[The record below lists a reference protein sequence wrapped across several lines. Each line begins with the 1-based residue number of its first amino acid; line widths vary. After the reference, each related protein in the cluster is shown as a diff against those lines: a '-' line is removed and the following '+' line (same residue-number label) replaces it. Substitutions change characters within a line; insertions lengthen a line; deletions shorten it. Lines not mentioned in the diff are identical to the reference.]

1 MMNFSLV
8 SLFCT
13 AVINEADNQV
23 FGSPEI
29 PTSAKS
35 CFVMAT
41 ISGSLEIGTQTSV
54 MTDLQPGLK
63 PRAA

>member
-8 SLFCT
+8 SLFYK
-13 AVINEADNQV
+13 AVINEADIQV
-23 FGSPEI
+23 FGSPES